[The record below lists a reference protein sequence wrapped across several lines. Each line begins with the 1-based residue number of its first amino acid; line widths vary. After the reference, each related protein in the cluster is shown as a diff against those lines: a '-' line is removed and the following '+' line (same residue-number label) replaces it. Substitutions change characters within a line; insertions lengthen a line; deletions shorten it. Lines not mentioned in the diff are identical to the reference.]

1 MAERVAADLVGT
13 ELAGDGL
20 AFVCTLDNAL
30 FLTGKE
36 VDDNNLSVVIRGF
49 ALGYGVRPAYKN
61 LDVLCFIS
69 KFGDTGSTSSVT
81 HFHKGVASEVVVVVE
96 AIGNPQVFT
105 LEAVYRF
112 VGGPICYSECRR
124 SGQRHSRK
132 K

>member
-1 MAERVAADLVGT
+1 MAERIAANLVGT
-13 ELAGDGL
+13 EQAGDGL

-36 VDDNNLSVVIRGF
+36 VDDNNLSVVVRGF
-49 ALGYGVRPAYKN
+49 ALGYGWRPAYEN
-61 LDVLCFIS
+61 LDIFVSFTQ
-69 KFGDTGSTSSVT
+69 FGDTCSTSSGA

-96 AIGNPQVFT
+96 AVGNPQVFT

-112 VGGPICYSECRR
+112 VGGPICYSEGRR